1 MPEASANRFQPI
13 LPKYCMSVVEL
24 VLVRCGVQGPSIAA
38 AAPATLDGLKAK
50 GVAVREGEETG
61 GGVQAFVGT
70 GDENYGATLRPLPP
84 PS

>member
-1 MPEASANRFQPI
+1 
-13 LPKYCMSVVEL
+13 MSMVEL

-61 GGVQAFVGT
+61 GGRLSRGVQVFVGT
-70 GDENYGATLRPLPP
+70 DDENYGATLRPLPP
-84 PS
+84 SS